1 MLRAGRAG
9 RAGRAIHSSIFVK
22 KPEKKPK
29 KKETSSF
36 QKLINNRKVIKKH
49 FTQLHERKI
58 QLFYLYIVFIEYMSG
73 ER

>member
-1 MLRAGRAG
+1 M
-9 RAGRAIHSSIFVK
+9 
-22 KPEKKPK
+22 
-29 KKETSSF
+29 
-36 QKLINNRKVIKKH
+36 KLINRKVIKKH